1 MATQTKDS
9 FGEGSG
15 VGYLSLLTATMS
27 KITFEATRSFASRM
41 DRLDPLRKF
50 RSRFHYPKKKG
61 KEVIYLTGNSL
72 GLQPCDAAKYVQQEL
87 EDWARL
93 GVEGHFHARRPWT
106 QYDQQTKKTLAKL
119 TGAKPT
125 EVVAMN
131 QLTVNLHLMLV
142 SFYQPSG
149 TRYKILT
156 EAGAFPSDQY
166 AIASQIRFHGYDP
179 KEAWIEVAPRV
190 GEHTLRT
197 EDIIQTIRQ
206 VGDELALVLLGG
218 VQYYTGQFFDMKKI
232 TAATHE
238 VGAFSGW
245 DLAHAIGNVPLQLH
259 KHEVDFAVWCT
270 YKYLNSGPG
279 AVAGAF
285 IHEKYFHNASLP
297 RFEGWWGN
305 KLSSRFKM
313 RHDFE
318 RAAGVDAWQLSTYT
332 VMNVAAHLASL
343 RLFEEVE
350 FKPLLEKS
358 KLLTGYAEFLLKAL
372 DPMAKHLEI
381 ITPKNPKERGCQLSL
396 RMVHHGRKIFE
407 QLLKQGVIVDWREPG
422 VIRIAPVP
430 LYNTF
435 SEVYAFYGI
444 LKSLLHNLTK

>member
-1 MATQTKDS
+1 
-9 FGEGSG
+9 
-15 VGYLSLLTATMS
+15 MS
-27 KITFEATRSFASRM
+27 KVTFETTQSFAAKM
-41 DRLDPLRKF
+41 DRLDPIRKY
-50 RSRFHYPKKKG
+50 RSRFHYPKRKG
-61 KEVIYLTGNSL
+61 KEVIYFTGNSL
-72 GLQPCDAAKYVQQEL
+72 GLQPRDAARYVQQIL
-87 EDWARL
+87 KDWAHL

-179 KEAWIEVAPRV
+179 KEAWIEVAPRA
-190 GEHTLRT
+190 GEHTHRT
-197 EDIIQTIRQ
+197 EDIIQTIRDH
-206 VGDELALVLLGG
+206 GNELSLVLLGG
-218 VQYYTGQFFDMKKI
+218 IQYYTGQLFDIKKI
-232 TAATHE
+232 TTAAHE
-238 VGAFSGW
+238 VGAFAGW

-259 KHEVDFAVWCT
+259 NHEVDFAVWCT

-285 IHEKYFHNASLP
+285 VHEKHFHNTSLP

-305 KLSSRFKM
+305 ELSSRFKM

-318 RAAGVDAWQLSTYT
+318 SAAGVDAWQLSTYT

-343 RLFEEVE
+343 RLFEELG
-350 FKPLLEKS
+350 FKPLLAKS
-358 KLLTGYAEFLLKAL
+358 KLLTGYAGFLLYTL
-372 DPMAKHLEI
+372 DPTGKHLEI

-396 RMVHHGRKIFE
+396 RMVHDGRKIFE
-407 QLLKQGVIVDWREPG
+407 QLLKNGVIVDWREPE

-435 SEVYAFYGI
+435 SEVYAFSGI